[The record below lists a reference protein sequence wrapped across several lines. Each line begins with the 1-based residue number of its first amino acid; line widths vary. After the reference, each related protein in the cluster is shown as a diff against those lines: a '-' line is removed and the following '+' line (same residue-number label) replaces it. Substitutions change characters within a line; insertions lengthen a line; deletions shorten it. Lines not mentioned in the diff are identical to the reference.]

1 MSETSTSLPLLPV
14 ASILVSAIHSDGNS
28 TVRALA
34 GGPRNRVGAARATG
48 DLSASHSVHHHC
60 RLLVLPL

>member
-1 MSETSTSLPLLPV
+1 MTTLPV
-14 ASILVSAIHSDGNS
+14 ASILVSEMHYDGKAA
-28 TVRALA
+28 VRALA

-48 DLSASHSVHHHC
+48 DLSASPSVRHHC